1 MAKLKTTYVIED
13 DPLTSSLICTMI
25 RKYPNMEAIAFDDG
39 IKALDACRKR
49 LPDVLII
56 DYHLPGMTGIELFD
70 AIKANLPE
78 STVVIMAS
86 SIDDGSL
93 VLKFI
98 QKGIRNYVMKDANLL
113 KSIQDILAEELK

>member
-1 MAKLKTTYVIED
+1 
-13 DPLTSSLICTMI
+13 
-25 RKYPNMEAIAFDDG
+25 
-39 IKALDACRKR
+39 
-49 LPDVLII
+49 
-56 DYHLPGMTGIELFD
+56 MTGIELFD